1 MPFCFLGKEQN
12 AFKRYLLY
20 QLQESLMLTVRYARL
35 LKEQNSDVEIF
46 LNCLKFISFQD
57 WRGVQFWV

>member
-57 WRGVQFWV
+57 